1 MWVILFKKVWDI
13 DALRCP
19 MCGGR
24 MKAISVIEHT
34 SVIRRI
40 LEYLERRLPR
50 LSAQSVIES
59 PNSWKSCST
68 SCFRSGSIR
77 ALTVAVLLMVNLLR
91 QIWHNWATTSR

>member
-24 MKAISVIEHT
+24 MKAISVIEHP

-50 LSAQSVIES
+50 LRNICWRETSANLGSV
-59 PNSWKSCST
+59 
-68 SCFRSGSIR
+68 
-77 ALTVAVLLMVNLLR
+77 ALRGDA
-91 QIWHNWATTSR
+91 